1 MSSFE
6 LCSPIKAPPLRLPGQ
21 SLQTEIEALISEG
34 VIPYF
39 VAAVLL
45 VFVAALE
52 WIGALRHAPR
62 QPWLYTSLAVLAG
75 VAFAWRLMWVRS
87 RVRLLKL
94 GRDGELVVGQ
104 FLEGLRV
111 SGARVFHDVPGEG
124 FNLDHVVL
132 STHGCY
138 VVETKTRRKP
148 VRGEARVTLAE
159 DGVYIAGQQPER
171 NPVAQARAGAAW
183 LAKLLEES
191 TGKRFPVRGVVAFPG
206 WWVEPMSAQWKRDA
220 GKPWVLEPKGLPA
233 FIENEPETI
242 AESDVALAAFHL
254 SRYVRAGG

>member
-1 MSSFE
+1 MSSVE
-6 LCSPIKAPPLRLPGQ
+6 LRSPIKAPPLRLPGQ
-21 SLQTEIEALISEG
+21 SLQAEIETLISEG

-39 VAAVLL
+39 VAAALL

-52 WIGALRHAPR
+52 WVSALRHTPR
-62 QPWLYTSLAVLAG
+62 QPWLYTLMAVLAG
-75 VAFAWRLMWVRS
+75 AAFAWRLVRVRT

-111 SGARVFHDVPGEG
+111 SGARVFHDIPGEG

-148 VRGEARVTLAE
+148 VRGEARVTLSE
-159 DGVYIAGQQPER
+159 DGEKLKLDT
-171 NPVAQARAGAAW
+171 RAADEPA
-183 LAKLLEES
+183 LLS
-191 TGKRFPVRGVVAFPG
+191 
-206 WWVEPMSAQWKRDA
+206 S
-220 GKPWVLEPKGLPA
+220 
-233 FIENEPETI
+233 
-242 AESDVALAAFHL
+242 
-254 SRYVRAGG
+254 